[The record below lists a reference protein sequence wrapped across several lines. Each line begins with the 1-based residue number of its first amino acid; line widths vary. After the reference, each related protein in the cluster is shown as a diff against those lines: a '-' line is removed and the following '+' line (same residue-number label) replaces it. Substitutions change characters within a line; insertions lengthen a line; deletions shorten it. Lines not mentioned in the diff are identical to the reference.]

1 MRTIPFSP
9 PPMYPLQQYAFYHPA
24 RYSHIEASTKSGKT
38 YGGLAWLMQQA
49 FTYGQPGDHFW
60 WVAPISAQA
69 AIAYQRAKLGLAPLL
84 GECPFL
90 YKPHDTNMQLRL
102 MNGAMMWFR
111 NAEHPDNLYG
121 YDVKAVV
128 LDESSRMREESWHAV
143 RSTLTKTEGR
153 ARIIGNVRGR
163 KNWAFR
169 EARMAQRGD
178 PDMVYTKM
186 TAFDAVRY
194 GVLSQ
199 KEIDDAKERLPPHV
213 FQELYLAEASED
225 GSNPFGADAIRAC
238 TGVLSSDEPFVYGID
253 LGSRIDWTVIV
264 GMDRQKRV
272 SYFDRFQLPW
282 PATIERIR
290 ETVGETNTLI
300 DETGVGAPIV
310 EELQSDYDTGHAY
323 EGFVF
328 TSTSKQQIFE
338 RLAVDIQ
345 SERIEYPPG
354 PIVEELGVF
363 EYEVTRTGYRYAA
376 MEGFHDDVTCALAL
390 ANQIASEPEV
400 RWQ

>member
-24 RYSHIEASTKSGKT
+24 RYVNIEASTKSGKT
-38 YGGLAWLMQQA
+38 YGGLSWLLKQA
-49 FTYGQPGDHFW
+49 FETGSPGDHFW
-60 WVAPISAQA
+60 WVAPIAAQA
-69 AIAYQRAKLGLAPLL
+69 AIAYQRATLGLAPLL
-84 GECPFL
+84 GDCPFL
-90 YKPHDTNMQLRL
+90 YKHHDTNMQLRL
-102 MNGAMMWFR
+102 CNGAMVWFR
-111 NAEHPDNLYG
+111 NAERPDGLYG
-121 YDVKAVV
+121 YDVKAAV
-128 LDESSRMREESWHAV
+128 LDEASRMREEAWHAV
-143 RSTLTKTEGR
+143 RSTLTKTEGKV
-153 ARIIGNVRGR
+153 RIIGNVRGR
-163 KNWAFR
+163 KSWAYR
-169 EARMAQRGD
+169 EARKAQRGD
-178 PDMVYTKM
+178 PDMFYTKM
-186 TAFDAVRY
+186 TAYDAVKY

-199 KEIDDAKERLPPHV
+199 KEIDDAKERLPPHI
-213 FQELYLAEASED
+213 FQELYLAEPSDD
-225 GSNPFGADAIRAC
+225 GGNPFGADAIRAC
-238 TGVLSSDEPFVYGID
+238 TGVLSPDEPLVYGID

-264 GMDRQKRV
+264 GLDGQNRV

-282 PATIERIR
+282 PATIEKIK
-290 ETVGETNTLI
+290 ETVGDTRTLI

-345 SERIEYPPG
+345 SDRIEFPPG
-354 PIVEELGVF
+354 PLVEELDVF

-376 MEGFHDDVTCALAL
+376 MEGFHDDAVCALAL